1 MSPWLFNIL
10 FDRVV
15 RQINKKATRKG
26 AEMRDGRG
34 KEWEIR
40 QLISPDDTALMAES
54 REDLQNTTS
63 ESGRECDIMKL
74 KNNFY

>member
-40 QLISPDDTALMAES
+40 QLISPDDTAIE
-54 REDLQNTTS
+54 
-63 ESGRECDIMKL
+63 G
-74 KNNFY
+74 NNKKV